1 MESHNLLEGNDFI
14 KLQQK
19 AKELGAKY
27 LEYSKRKNSKYVV
40 TLSSGKKIHFGS
52 PPLLRLSHP
61 SKHRPTKKL
70 SQKSDKDTK
79 QKRRVYPYQSRI
91 T

>member
-19 AKELGAKY
+19 EKELGAKY
-27 LEYSKRKNSKYVV
+27 LEYSKRKHSKYVV

-52 PPLLRLSHP
+52 PL
-61 SKHRPTKKL
+61 
-70 SQKSDKDTK
+70 
-79 QKRRVYPYQSRI
+79 Y
-91 T
+91 